1 MESTKTVKPN
11 QKLRSLMEKHP
22 DQTRWINEK
31 KLSPSAM
38 GFMNALA
45 KIYGNNQEGLF
56 RITVKIAA
64 GITHTADETAA
75 ILGVT
80 KRTLMNY
87 TKTGKITGSK
97 IGGKWVFTEQQI
109 KDFINRGSVIDK
121 G

>member
-1 MESTKTVKPN
+1 MTGGPLRVDHHGGGLSLDRHIIGHYTVS
-11 QKLRSLMEKHP
+11 RFTTERIYSM
-22 DQTRWINEK
+22 TREI
-31 KLSPSAM
+31 M
-38 GFMNALA
+38 G
-45 KIYGNNQEGLF
+45 I
-56 RITVKIAA
+56 
-64 GITHTADETAA
+64 ITHTADETAA

>member
-1 MESTKTVKPN
+1 MTGISSAIT
-11 QKLRSLMEKHP
+11 LYP
-22 DQTRWINEK
+22 DSHLKGLYSMAREI
-31 KLSPSAM
+31 M
-38 GFMNALA
+38 G
-45 KIYGNNQEGLF
+45 I
-56 RITVKIAA
+56 
-64 GITHTADETAA
+64 ITHTADETAA

-109 KDFINRGSVIDK
+109 KDFINLGSVIDNGK